1 MSDLGP
7 VTLRVEAGGMRTE
20 PGRRRVLELA
30 SAWVADRKRI
40 EEIVRICENP
50 INRGQMTQRQC
61 ATLLDRI
68 RLAALCGE
76 EKK

>member
-1 MSDLGP
+1 MTDLTPEMLREDASDGN
-7 VTLRVEAGGMRTE
+7 RYEAA
-20 PGRRRVLELA
+20 LA
-30 SAWVADRKRI
+30 YAAAWAADRKRI